1 MPRRARHPEEP
12 ESHERWLVSY
22 ADFITL
28 LFAFFVTMYALSSV
42 NEGKYRVL
50 SDSLVQAF
58 RNVPANVSGTKIAPR
73 MSAPRIS
80 APAVPVAGS
89 LQKASNVPKE
99 QRRVLRAKMRNM
111 AQAIAEAMAPLV
123 REGQVRVTETSRGVT
138 VEINASVL
146 FDPGDA
152 QLDPR
157 AVAALQAVAQI
168 LAPTEFPV
176 VVEGHT
182 DNTPISTAQF
192 PSNWELSV
200 VRAARVVRL
209 FIDAGVVPQRVTA
222 SGFGD
227 QRPVADNDSPEGR
240 ARNRRVS
247 ILIDSPNDDIP
258 EEIPIAPE
266 GGAAAAARLPAAK
279 LAG

>member
-1 MPRRARHPEEP
+1 MPRRIRHPEEP

-58 RNVPANVSGTKIAPR
+58 RNVPANASGTKIAPR
-73 MSAPRIS
+73 MSVPRIS
-80 APAVPVAGS
+80 APMVPLAGS

-111 AQAIAEAMAPLV
+111 AQAIAEALAPLV

-146 FDPGDA
+146 FDSGDA

-168 LAPTEFPV
+168 LAPTEFPI

-209 FIDAGVVPQRVTA
+209 FIDAGVAPQRVTA
-222 SGFGD
+222 SGYGD

-247 ILIDSPNDDIP
+247 VLIDSPNDDIP
-258 EEIPIAPE
+258 EEIPIAPD
-266 GGAAAAARLPAAK
+266 GGAATAARLPAAK

>member
-266 GGAAAAARLPAAK
+266 GGAAAARLPAAK

>member
-1 MPRRARHPEEP
+1 MPRRNRHPEEP

-58 RNVPANVSGTKIAPR
+58 RSVPANTSGTKIAPR
-73 MSAPRIS
+73 MSALI
-80 APAVPVAGS
+80 APVAAAS
-89 LQKASNVPKE
+89 LQKASNGPQE
-99 QRRVLRAKMRNM
+99 NRRALRTKMRSM
-111 AQAIAEAMAPLV
+111 AQAILEAMAPLV

-152 QLDPR
+152 QLDSR
-157 AVAALQAVAQI
+157 AIAALQAVAQI
-168 LAPTEFPV
+168 LAPTEFPII
-176 VVEGHT
+176 VEGHT
-182 DNTPISTAQF
+182 DNMPISTAQF

-209 FIDAGVVPQRVTA
+209 FLDAGVGPQRVTA
-222 SGFGD
+222 SGYAEE
-227 QRPVADNDSPEGR
+227 RPVADNDSPEGR

-247 ILIDSPNDDIP
+247 ILIDSPDDDIP
-258 EEIPIAPE
+258 EEIPVVPD
-266 GGAAAAARLPAAK
+266 GAAATAARLPAVRV
-279 LAG
+279 AG

>member
-1 MPRRARHPEEP
+1 MPRRIRHPEEP

-58 RNVPANVSGTKIAPR
+58 RNVPANVSGTKIAPK

-80 APAVPVAGS
+80 APVAPLAAS

-146 FDPGDA
+146 FDSGDA

-176 VVEGHT
+176 IVEGHT

-209 FIDAGVVPQRVTA
+209 FIDAGVAPQRVTA
-222 SGFGD
+222 SGYGE
-227 QRPVADNDSPEGR
+227 QRPIADNDSPESR

-258 EEIPIAPE
+258 EEIPVAPD
-266 GGAAAAARLPAAK
+266 GAPATAARLSAVRV
-279 LAG
+279 AG